1 MIAVL
6 TLPFRLLAFTGWFA
20 WQILRSSGGVLADIL
35 SPGSRAT
42 PRVVRLPLGDAGDAH
57 LTALGVLI
65 SLTPGTLTLGVD
77 RMAEGGRELLV
88 HTMYDP
94 DEARA
99 FASLREMDRRLVAAT
114 TGRSRA

>member
-6 TLPFRLLAFTGWFA
+6 TLPFRLLAFAGWFA
-20 WQILRSSGGVLADIL
+20 WQIVRSSGAVLADVL

-42 PRVVRLPLGDAGDAH
+42 PRIARVPLGDAGDAH
-57 LTALGVLI
+57 LTALSVLI
-65 SLTPGTLTLGVD
+65 SLTPGTLALGVERTSD
-77 RMAEGGRELLV
+77 GARELLV

-94 DEARA
+94 DAARA
-99 FASLREMDRRLVAAT
+99 LAGLEEMNRRLVAAT